1 MLSNIQEISARSF
14 HEQVM
19 HTDEPVVVEFF
30 SHSCPHCIRFA
41 PVYTQLAD
49 TVDGETRFVKIDVI
63 RSKANRA
70 LAHSRGVRTVPTL
83 EIFYRGRVIGNIVG
97 YHHIQQIVFAVKN
110 ALAKKDE
117 SVGPGTALNHLGASH
132 KAHMA

>member
-1 MLSNIQEISARSF
+1 
-14 HEQVM
+14 M
-19 HTDEPVVVEFF
+19 HADEPVVVEFF

-41 PVYTQLAD
+41 PVFTQLAD
-49 TVDGETRFVKIDVI
+49 TVNAETRFAKIDVI

-97 YHHIQQIVFAVKN
+97 YHHTKKVVSAVKEL
-110 ALAKKDE
+110 LAKKDE
-117 SVGPGTALNHLGASH
+117 NVGPGTALNH
-132 KAHMA
+132 